1 MNGYSRPNKSATKA
15 IRDLQNSICPK
26 CGYMLRE
33 RSKSCPSCHHQFQ
46 DHGESNVKDQKGVN
60 AMDKQRSANMS
71 PSREYLN
78 YLSNQL
84 LEIEAKHAALE
95 ELYNPLEKDHSE
107 LDSLMTSIKHQIKR
121 EEGLNTID
129 DIEPAASSGS
139 KRYKAYIS
147 CEEVESDED
156 AAEKLS

>member
-1 MNGYSRPNKSATKA
+1 MG
-15 IRDLQNSICPK
+15 
-26 CGYMLRE
+26 
-33 RSKSCPSCHHQFQ
+33 
-46 DHGESNVKDQKGVN
+46 
-60 AMDKQRSANMS
+60 KQSSANMS

-78 YLSNQL
+78 YLSSQL
-84 LEIEAKHAALE
+84 LDIEAKHAALE
-95 ELYNPLEKDHSE
+95 ELYNPLERDHSE

-129 DIEPAASSGS
+129 DIEATASSGS

-147 CEEVESDED
+147 SEEVESDED